1 MQVIC
6 PERKRGGAH
15 CQNAISYTPF
25 SYLKLLINDECTDE
39 EGLTRIS
46 VVLWL
51 RRKPWSTKCELL
63 LANIW
68 RLQKWLHRERATKLT
83 NLNVAERQLA
93 GPQRHQTTEKA
104 KPSQLAKWHEREDAE
119 KFDLKH
125 IFKRTLTSQSL
136 FPHRTWRI
144 TGAWRPQS
152 EPPPSRRRSFLL
164 WNLRMYQSCWCLIHL
179 PLTLQV
185 PAGRIDTLND
195 FSSLHYASSLLL
207 FLLCCI

>member
-15 CQNAISYTPF
+15 CQNAISYTPL

-51 RRKPWSTKCELL
+51 RWKPWSTKCELL

-93 GPQRHQTTEKA
+93 GPQQHQTTEKA

-125 IFKRTLTSQSL
+125 ISCPCFLTEHEGSQEHGGLRVSHL
-136 FPHRTWRI
+136 HPDGVPSFSEIWGCIRAA
-144 TGAWRPQS
+144 GAWFINLLHYR
-152 EPPPSRRRSFLL
+152 FLL
-164 WNLRMYQSCWCLIHL
+164 
-179 PLTLQV
+179 V
-185 PAGRIDTLND
+185 E
-195 FSSLHYASSLLL
+195 
-207 FLLCCI
+207 